1 MQKMKTG
8 LMTPGLI
15 AIVGFLTVC
24 PVVMLILGSFS
35 EGLNAFGTFTLS
47 KYVKAYSD
55 PAFAEI
61 LVNTAIFTIGS
72 ALNSLFERIS
82 IDSSME

>member
-1 MQKMKTG
+1 MKTA
-8 LMTPGLI
+8 LTPGLI

-35 EGLNAFGTFTLS
+35 EGLSAFGTFTLS
-47 KYVKAYSD
+47 KYVKAYTD

-61 LVNTAIFTIGS
+61 LVNTVIFTVGS
-72 ALNSLFERIS
+72 AARLPPSWPCS
-82 IDSSME
+82 WPT